1 MITFKVPLT
10 AVIKDYRLG
19 LLNYFFFTCIFIY
32 ILGYELWW
40 KVGYMFKP
48 ELGLAMRVTL
58 REPDEFHYPAYCGKN
73 LSSTCSKHSK
83 GSWKGCNFQ
92 GIKRPCRQL
101 HGQAASYQDADRF
114 TVITRKTVVSRLPLE
129 SSKHVSQFY
138 VQDIENFTMMLQP
151 TVFTLTST
159 ELHNGTV
166 AGSELKG
173 YLYVGNRGGASNHV
187 QDQLCRE
194 KGKGPAPCHIDADLI
209 ILGNP
214 IFKVRTLLRAM
225 GLGDGHMDEVDASCP
240 RAKAIK
246 EPIRHSGMI
255 VVVIVDIVSYIAG
268 HGPVTPHY
276 VLRQLPVECSRFSFD
291 SQDVSLQN
299 GQLIKE
305 EQDNHGLQFVFQV
318 GGTIA
323 TFSFSH
329 MLLQFTKSIALISVC
344 SVMLKYMAVYL
355 YPLGDAYYHAMY
367 KESPNFDQVETLLEK
382 EDDKLHEHFQETF
395 GTRIVAPKHR
405 AELALRLT
413 KARTADLSD
422 SESSSQPWGDKMR
435 ADRSG
440 MKEKQRKTPHH
451 CRTCFWKNCI
461 EHAGN
466 ILTFFNRVNVPKAGF
481 HQTCCGKSRDW
492 KCRALRNLLLVR
504 VEASTKKASFPCTE
518 VRLAMSHSASHFYVF
533 AEIMLYNRPSQNE
546 QPFLLCKFGFALTP
560 KVQCGSGN

>member
-1 MITFKVPLT
+1 MTKIHEMITFKVPLT

-194 KGKGPAPCHIDADLI
+194 KGKGPAFWCGFDHPWKSHLQGQDFATCN
-209 ILGNP
+209 G
-214 IFKVRTLLRAM
+214 LRWWT
-225 GLGDGHMDEVDASCP
+225 
-240 RAKAIK
+240 
-246 EPIRHSGMI
+246 
-255 VVVIVDIVSYIAG
+255 
-268 HGPVTPHY
+268 HGWGWC
-276 VLRQLPVECSRFSFD
+276 QLSE
-291 SQDVSLQN
+291 
-299 GQLIKE
+299 GQGY
-305 EQDNHGLQFVFQV
+305 Q
-318 GGTIA
+318 GT
-323 TFSFSH
+323 H
-329 MLLQFTKSIALISVC
+329 
-344 SVMLKYMAVYL
+344 
-355 YPLGDAYYHAMY
+355 
-367 KESPNFDQVETLLEK
+367 
-382 EDDKLHEHFQETF
+382 
-395 GTRIVAPKHR
+395 
-405 AELALRLT
+405 
-413 KARTADLSD
+413 
-422 SESSSQPWGDKMR
+422 SSQWNDCR
-435 ADRSG
+435 C
-440 MKEKQRKTPHH
+440 H
-451 CRTCFWKNCI
+451 CGHR
-461 EHAGN
+461 
-466 ILTFFNRVNVPKAGF
+466 
-481 HQTCCGKSRDW
+481 
-492 KCRALRNLLLVR
+492 
-504 VEASTKKASFPCTE
+504 
-518 VRLAMSHSASHFYVF
+518 
-533 AEIMLYNRPSQNE
+533 
-546 QPFLLCKFGFALTP
+546 
-560 KVQCGSGN
+560 